1 MYPERILPSQPAI
14 LCKICGSVS
23 HLFDQALILNQYT
36 INYFKCSACH
46 FIQTETPYWLEESY
60 DRPIAKSDVGLVS
73 RSSSSA
79 QVTAKII
86 SLYFNSKGKFIDY
99 GCGYGLFVRMMRDK
113 GFDFYGYDK
122 YCQNLF
128 SESFEADLDQKYELV
143 TAFEVFEHF
152 VEPLEEIEKLLRL
165 SRNIL
170 FSTQLL
176 PAAHPKPNDWWYYAL
191 HEGQHISLY
200 TPQSLV
206 KIAQRFNLNCYSD
219 GSSFHLLTE
228 KKLPQSLFA
237 ELSRIN
243 LSQIKQSSL
252 VEKDYQKVLYQM
264 NQTQVQNDFAESIAV
279 KIIIDGVFFQI
290 SQTGIYRVWVSL
302 LEKWVTIGFSEQILV
317 LDRAGTAPKITG
329 IQYQTIPAYDYS
341 NTEKDRQILQ
351 QVCDQENADLF
362 ISTYYTTPLTTP
374 SIFMAYDMIPERLGL
389 DLNDP
394 MWREKHNAIQHAD
407 AAISISENT
416 AQDLIEYFPKFLK
429 DSITVAHCGINSI
442 FSEATSAEIQDFKS
456 KYNISNPYFL
466 LVGERV
472 GSGGYKNTALF
483 FKAFSQLAN
492 KFDREIICVGGSAE
506 LETDLKAEIEQCKV
520 HLMRLSDAELKAAYS
535 GAIALVYPSK
545 YEGFGIP
552 IIEAMAC
559 GCPVITCHNSA
570 IKEVAE
576 RAVIYVK
583 DDSVSEL
590 IQALEDVQK
599 IEVRQ
604 SLVQAS
610 LIQAQKFSW
619 SKMAEI
625 VSSALI
631 KNSQKLKSNSNS
643 PSTDFNWQDFTYSK
657 KSHLS
662 KFRRF
667 DYYSNIDL
675 KNCDLKA
682 YQDLLIYTL
691 ITEHLPPGSK
701 LLEIGGG
708 DSRVIQA
715 LKQNYECWNLDK
727 LEGVGNGPKEVRE
740 PSDYHLV
747 QDYIGN
753 FNSELPEN
761 YFDCIFSISTL
772 EHIPEDETHYQNIS
786 QDINRLLKPGGWSF
800 HCFDIIL
807 KFQAIWTNDFLS
819 YLFEKQATLH
829 QQISFDRMQ
838 QDPDLYTMSELAYNR
853 YWRHLT
859 KMSYEDFGKPVSYN
873 VFWQKPA
880 AISSSPQVLIRQS
893 LPKISIVTPS
903 LNQAKFLEECIDSV
917 LSQGYPNLEYLIMD
931 GGSHDGSV
939 EIIKKYEKYLR
950 YWQSQPDGGHYAAVN
965 SGLNRTTGEVM
976 AWLNSDDKYHPDA
989 LFKVAT
995 VFTQNQQ
1002 IEWMTGT
1009 PTEWDRNGQRIQRQT
1024 PVPAWSRKI
1033 LLEKQAVRQNPQLQ
1047 HLWIQQESTFWHR
1060 NLWQKAGSKLHDNL
1074 QFAGDF
1080 ELWLR
1085 FSRYAPLYRIQ
1096 ALIGGFRIS
1105 ENQRSQVYRE
1115 QYFKEVEQMIQEELK
1130 FMQQGFYTSNISAP
1144 AMIQLSEDKV
1154 LAAKNKA
1161 QTVKT
1166 FKVSALVSTYNA
1178 EQQMRGRLENLVH
1191 QTLFQKGQLEIIIIN
1206 SGSLENERE
1215 IVEEFKQKYS
1225 DKIIDIQTP
1234 KRETIYSA
1242 WNRGIEQAR
1251 GQYITNQNT
1260 DDRMKSTSLEYLS
1273 SYLDQQDNVVLVHG
1287 DQQAVAA
1294 GESFD
1299 VENLTGQPYWQW
1311 SQFSKFGLL
1320 FLAQVGSQPMWRKS
1334 LHDKYGL
1341 FDPELKVRGDQD
1353 FYLRISNAGE
1363 FHFLP
1368 EVLGT
1373 LNLTS
1378 TSLSHN
1384 QELSKQEEINI
1395 FRRYTSRENIEKL
1408 MNVISDK
1415 PLTDEQYQAL
1425 VNDLCCEL
1433 VEDVLDRFKLPFY
1446 IGLVTDL
1453 LQLVIPLGLGQKVI
1467 QTNIIRILNRF
1478 ADQSTRSQVIGSWNQ
1493 SILKDCT
1500 QQIEATGESLEKI
1513 NLSVHPQKFGKMS
1526 LLNAENISP
1535 VSHNL
1540 SRPFWSVMI
1549 PTYNG
1554 KKYLENTLK
1563 SLLSQ
1568 AISPEEMQ
1576 IEVVDDC
1583 STEEGIE
1590 ELVQQVAGNRITF
1603 DRNPQNLG
1611 LINNWNECI
1620 KRARGEWIHILHQ
1633 DDIVLPGFYSRLR
1646 ELLEK
1651 EPNAGAGFCR
1661 HYYIDE
1667 QGQQRA
1673 LSILEQEEAGIIP
1686 NWIEKISVMQ
1696 RVQFASIVVKR
1707 SVYEALG
1714 GFCQDVGSAA
1724 DWEMWKRIAAHYP
1737 VVFEPQPLAG
1747 YRLHSTSESSRLVS
1761 TGTNIS
1767 DTRKSIEISQ
1777 SYLPAEKAQNL
1788 SNQALEHYALYA
1800 LNTAQTMLSQGEHQI
1815 AITQIQEALKCSQ
1828 SSQVKEGVIHLFS
1841 TTIETQAIEPKNI
1854 LAEVA
1859 ECVEQYRQNSNQAK
1873 VLEQLQKLRQ
1883 SLAKIYLN
1891 TPLEKLESVYNSE
1904 LGQAYKTLLN
1914 SGIKNESLTEIER
1927 SSVDQWI
1934 NYLSQGMNQSHALQH
1949 LFATMLYVY
1958 PHHLPPQW
1966 YQQAPIPKWF
1976 VNDYLIFMLA
1986 TPDFFQVKGEAQR
1999 YYLYMKDWVD
2009 YLHSR
2014 IFSDPDSKTWQDI
2027 ANLFLHRANFIPL
2040 YFNSENLKDLYIKR
2054 AEIFELALKSQGHP
2068 LDYTFPERPK
2078 NRSKIR
2084 LGILSS
2090 HFNPQTE
2097 TYATLPVFEYLDRT
2111 QFEIILYACQANNH
2125 ALEQY
2130 CKSRADQFIKLPKNL
2145 EEQVKT
2151 IRADNLD
2158 ILLIA
2163 TNVTAVTH
2171 LVTLLALHRLAR
2183 IQVASTPSCVT
2194 TGMQNIDY
2202 YISGNLT
2209 EPPEIAPTQYR
2220 EQLVT
2225 IAGPAHCFSYA
2236 ESSSQHP
2243 KVNPQRS
2250 DLGLSEN
2257 TVVFISG
2264 ANFYKIIPELRETWA
2279 KILTQVSNSVLV
2291 LYPFNPNWT
2300 SNYAKMPFLKNLQA
2314 VFASYGIDPQRL
2326 IILDTQ
2332 ASRADIKAYLKLADI
2347 YLDSYPFS
2355 GVTSLVDPLEVGL
2368 VPVTKDGNSFRSR
2381 MGAALLRSLSLSSLI
2396 TTTEDAY
2403 ISLAVQLANTL
2414 ELRQQTQQQIQQK
2427 MKQNPSFLESQT
2439 YSSKIEA
2446 VLQKLF
2452 QNWQYQHQPKN
2463 SIELETLSG
2472 KRDFLAELVSYVN
2485 LYDINPFTQTL
2496 VEHLRYLRKVLADYW
2511 LKIPPHQLEEVYQ
2524 DHMGQGYQI
2533 LLHRGIQ
2540 KEALTPSEQKF
2551 VDELTQVATG
2561 LQHPNALNCLM
2572 AAMLYYVPGKM
2583 LVREAEKRLPQWFI
2597 NDYKTVF
2604 ENQEI
2609 VENIQQSNRAI
2620 IYKKLTESPTKNKF
2634 KNRVLGCVNLYRID
2648 PGDQSVL
2655 EELRQ
2660 IRQQFAQFWLSLA
2673 PTELESIYKS
2683 SVGEAY
2689 QSLLQSGFQQQSL
2702 TEIEQQFLQQLTKQL
2717 NQGFD
2722 QPQTVNYFL
2731 AFLLYSQPE
2740 PLKVEEISKLPQWL
2754 YEIRNVL
2761 LQING

>member
-14 LCKICGSVS
+14 LCQICGSVS

-36 INYFKCSACH
+36 IDYFKCSACH
-46 FIQTETPYWLEESY
+46 FIQTETPYWLEEAYS
-60 DRPIAKSDVGLVS
+60 RPIAKSDVGLVS
-73 RSSSSA
+73 RSTISA
-79 QVTAKII
+79 EVTAKMIL
-86 SLYFNSKGKFIDY
+86 LYFNSQGKFIDY

-128 SESFEADLDQKYELV
+128 CESFEADLNQSYELV
-143 TAFEVFEHF
+143 SAFEVFEHF
-152 VEPLEEIEKLLRL
+152 VEPLEELEKLLQL

-176 PAAHPKPNDWWYYAL
+176 PADHPKPNDWWYYAL
-191 HEGQHISLY
+191 HEGQHISIY
-200 TPQSLV
+200 TPKALLQL
-206 KIAQRFNLNCYSD
+206 AQKFNLNLYSD
-219 GSSFHLLTE
+219 GSSFHLITE

-237 ELSRIN
+237 ELARTN

-252 VEKDYQKVLYQM
+252 VEKDYQKVLFQM
-264 NQTQVQNDFAESIAV
+264 TQAKVQNDSQSNSV
-279 KIIIDGVFFQI
+279 KILIDGIFFQI
-290 SQTGIYRVWVSL
+290 SKTGIYRVWVSL
-302 LEKWVTIGFSEQILV
+302 LEKWVTTGFSQNILV
-317 LDRAGTAPKITG
+317 LDRAGTAPKIPG
-329 IQYQTIPAYDYS
+329 IQYKTIPAYDYS
-341 NTEKDRQILQ
+341 QTEKDRQILQ
-351 QVCDQENADLF
+351 QVCDQANADLF

-374 SIFMAYDMIPERLGL
+374 SVFMAYDMIPERLGL

-394 MWREKHNAIQHAD
+394 MWREKHYAIQKAD
-407 AAISISENT
+407 TAISISENT
-416 AQDLIEYFPKFLK
+416 AQDLREYFPKFSK
-429 DSITVAHCGINSI
+429 DSITVAHCGINPI
-442 FSEATSAEIQDFKS
+442 FSEATSAEIQAFKS
-456 KYNISNPYFL
+456 KYNIFKPYFI

-472 GSGGYKNTALF
+472 GAGGYKNTALF

-492 KFDREIICVGGSAE
+492 KFEREIVCVGGSPE
-506 LETDLKAEIEQCKV
+506 LEPELKAEVPQCTV
-520 HLMRLSDAELKAAYS
+520 HLMRLSDPELKAAYS

-559 GCPVITCHNSA
+559 GCPVITCRNSA
-570 IKEVAE
+570 IKEVAQN
-576 RAVIYVK
+576 AAIYVK
-583 DDSVSEL
+583 NDRISEL
-590 IQALEDVQK
+590 TQALEDVQK

-604 SLVQAS
+604 SLVQAG
-610 LIQAQKFSW
+610 LTQAQKFSW

-625 VSSALI
+625 VSFALI
-631 KNSQKLKSNSNS
+631 K
-643 PSTDFNWQDFTYSK
+643 STQTYFNWQDLTYSK
-657 KSHLS
+657 KSHLA
-662 KFRRF
+662 KFSRF
-667 DYYSNIDL
+667 DDYSNIDL

-691 ITEHLPPGSK
+691 ITEHLSPGSK

-727 LEGVGNGPKEVRE
+727 LEGVGNGPTEVTE
-740 PSDYHLV
+740 HSGYHLV

-786 QDINRLLKPGGWSF
+786 QDLNRLLKPGGWSF

-807 KFQAIWTNDFLS
+807 KFQAVWTNDFLS
-819 YLFEKQATLH
+819 YLFENQVTLH
-829 QQISFDRMQ
+829 QQISFDIMQ

-859 KMSYEDFGKPVSYN
+859 KMSYEDFGQPVSYN
-873 VFWQKPA
+873 IFWQKPT
-880 AISSSPQVLIRQS
+880 STLSSPQFLIRQS

-903 LNQAKFLEECIDSV
+903 LNQAEFLEECIESV

-931 GGSHDGSV
+931 GGSRDGSL
-939 EIIKKYEKYLR
+939 EIIKKYQKYLSS
-950 YWQSQPDGGHYAAVN
+950 WQSKPDCGHYAAVN

-989 LFKVAT
+989 LFKVAAI
-995 VFTQNQQ
+995 FTQNQQ

-1009 PTEWDRNGQRIQRQT
+1009 PTEWDRNGQQIQRQT

-1060 NLWQKAGSKLHDNL
+1060 SLWEKAGSKLQDNL
-1074 QFAGDF
+1074 LFAADF

-1115 QYFKEVEQMIQEELK
+1115 QYFKEVEQVVQEELQLI
-1130 FMQQGFYTSNISAP
+1130 QQGLYTTNISAP
-1144 AMIQLSEDKV
+1144 AIIQLSEDQV
-1154 LAAKNKA
+1154 LATKNKA
-1161 QTVKT
+1161 QPVKT

-1178 EQQMRGRLENLVH
+1178 EQQMRGRLQNLVN
-1191 QTLFQKGQLEIIIIN
+1191 QTLFQKGQLEIIVID

-1215 IVEEFKQKYS
+1215 IVEEFQQKYS
-1225 DKIIDIQTP
+1225 DSIIYIQTQ

-1242 WNRGIEQAR
+1242 WNRGIEQAK
-1251 GQYITNQNT
+1251 GQYLTNQNT
-1260 DDRMKSTSLEYLS
+1260 DDRMKLTALEYLS
-1273 SYLDQQDNVVLVHG
+1273 NYLDQHDNAVLVHG
-1287 DQQAVAA
+1287 DQQAVVAR
-1294 GESFD
+1294 ESVD
-1299 VENLTGQPYWQW
+1299 VENLSDQPYWQW

-1334 LHDKYGL
+1334 LHEKYGL
-1341 FDPELKVRGDQD
+1341 FDPALKVRGDQD

-1384 QELSKQEEINI
+1384 QELSKQEEIDI
-1395 FRRYTSRENIEKL
+1395 FRRYTSRENIAKL
-1408 MNVISDK
+1408 MNVVGDQ
-1415 PLTDEQYQAL
+1415 PLTDEQYQGL
-1425 VNDLCCEL
+1425 VNNLCCEL

-1446 IGLVTDL
+1446 IGLVTNL
-1453 LQLVIPLGLGQKVI
+1453 LQSVISLGSSEKVI
-1467 QTNIIRILNRF
+1467 QTNIVRILNRF
-1478 ADQSTRSQVIGSWNQ
+1478 AEQSMRSQVIGSWNQ
-1493 SILKDCT
+1493 SLLEDCT
-1500 QQIEATGESLEKI
+1500 QRIEATGESLERI
-1513 NLSVHPQKFGKMS
+1513 NLSVYPHKSSKMP
-1526 LLNAENISP
+1526 LVNTENISP

-1554 KKYLENTLK
+1554 KQYLENTLK

-1568 AISPEEMQ
+1568 ALSPEEMQ

-1590 ELVQQVAGNRITF
+1590 ELVQQVAGNRIIF
-1603 DRNPQNLG
+1603 HRNYQNLG
-1611 LINNWNECI
+1611 LIKNWNECI

-1651 EPNAGAGFCR
+1651 ESNAGAGFCR

-1667 QGQQRA
+1667 QGKQRA

-1686 NWIEKISVMQ
+1686 NWIEKIAVMQ
-1696 RVQFASIVVKR
+1696 RVQFVSIVVKR

-1737 VVFEPQPLAG
+1737 VIFEPQPLAG

-1761 TGTNIS
+1761 TGANIS
-1767 DTRKSIEISQ
+1767 DTRKAIEISQ
-1777 SYLPAEKAQNL
+1777 SYLPAEKVQNL

-1800 LNTAQTMLSQGEHQI
+1800 LNTAQTLLSQGEYQI
-1815 AITQIQEALKCSQ
+1815 AIAQIQEALKCSQ

-1841 TTIETQAIEPKNI
+1841 TKIENQPIEPKNI

-1859 ECVEQYRQNSNQAK
+1859 RCVEQYRQNSNQTK

-1883 SLAKIYLN
+1883 NLAKIYLN
-1891 TPLEKLESVYNSE
+1891 TPLEKLENVYKSE
-1904 LGQAYKTLLN
+1904 IGQAYKILLN
-1914 SGIKNESLTEIER
+1914 SGIKNESLTEIEH
-1927 SSVDQWI
+1927 STVEQWI
-1934 NYLSQGMNQSHALQH
+1934 NYLSQGMNQSQALQH
-1949 LFATMLYVY
+1949 LLATMLYVY
-1958 PHHLPPQW
+1958 PHQLPPQW

-1986 TPDFFQVKGEAQR
+1986 TPEFFQVKGEAQR
-1999 YYLYMKDWVD
+1999 YYLYMKDWVN

-2014 IFSDPDSKTWQDI
+2014 IFSDPDSQIWQEI
-2027 ANLFLHRANFIPL
+2027 ANLFLKRANFIPL

-2054 AEIFELALKSQGHP
+2054 AEIFELALKSQGHQ

-2078 NRSKIR
+2078 NRNKVR
-2084 LGILSS
+2084 LGILSH

-2097 TYATLPVFEYLDRT
+2097 TYATLPVFEHLDRT

-2125 ALEQY
+2125 PLEQY
-2130 CKSRADQFIKLPKNL
+2130 CKGCADQFIKLPKNL
-2145 EEQVKT
+2145 DEQVKT
-2151 IRADNLD
+2151 IRSDDLD
-2158 ILLIA
+2158 ILLIG

-2171 LVTLLALHRLAR
+2171 SVTLLALHRLAR

-2236 ESSSQHP
+2236 ESSSQQPKVHP
-2243 KVNPQRS
+2243 KRS
-2250 DLGLSEN
+2250 DIGISDN

-2300 SNYAKMPFLKNLQA
+2300 SNYAKVPFLKNLQA
-2314 VFASYGIDPQRL
+2314 VFASYGINQNRL

-2332 ASRADIKAYLKLADI
+2332 PSRADIKAYLKLADI

-2381 MGAALLRSLSLSSLI
+2381 MGAALLRSLSLNSLI
-2396 TTTEDAY
+2396 TTSENAY
-2403 ISLAVQLANTL
+2403 ISLAVQLATNPH
-2414 ELRQQTQQQIQQK
+2414 LRQQTQQQIQQK
-2427 MKQNPSFLESQT
+2427 MRQNPSFLDSQT
-2439 YSSKIEA
+2439 YSSKLE
-2446 VLQKLF
+2446 VVFKQLF
-2452 QNWQYQHQPKN
+2452 QNWQYQQKPKS
-2463 SIELETLSG
+2463 SIELETPLG

-2485 LYDINPFTQTL
+2485 LYDINPFTQTI
-2496 VEHLRYLRKVLADYW
+2496 VDHLRYLRKVLADYW
-2511 LKIPPHQLEEVYQ
+2511 LKIPPHKLEEFYR

-2540 KEALTPSEQKF
+2540 KESLTPSEQKF

-2583 LVREAEKRLPQWFI
+2583 LVREAEQRLPKWLI

-2604 ENQEI
+2604 ESPET
-2609 VENIQQSNRAI
+2609 VEKIQHSVRAVSSQ
-2620 IYKKLTESPTKNKF
+2620 KSPESPTTQNF
-2634 KNRVLGCVNLYRID
+2634 QNRLFGCVNLYRID
-2648 PGDQSVL
+2648 SSDQSVL

-2660 IRQQFAQFWLSLA
+2660 IRQHFAQFWLSLA
-2673 PTELESIYKS
+2673 PTELESIYQS

-2689 QSLLQSGFQQQSL
+2689 KSLLKSGFKQQSL
-2702 TEIEQQFLQQLTKQL
+2702 TETEQEFLQQLTTQL
-2717 NQGFD
+2717 SQGFN
-2722 QPQTVNYFL
+2722 QPQTLNYFL

-2740 PLKVEEISKLPQWL
+2740 QLTTQEISQLPQWL
-2754 YEIRNVL
+2754 QQDVL
-2761 LQING
+2761 K